1 MQAPNGTTPKKHRL
15 RSGLGWFFFTGF
27 IFFVSMQ
34 VYQVRKEMIAVAE
47 LGKGWVVYSK
57 IVPDKAEYAPGEL
70 VHFNYTRTSDVEG
83 TYPLLLLTL
92 DSFENMDTGEIYAGT
107 MGARVIKQSG
117 TRNLRATRKL
127 PDYASPGTYTL
138 EGWISSQ
145 TNRLTRAEYYSSEPF
160 RVVAPKS
167 AQKNID
173 SDHNQ
178 P

>member
-1 MQAPNGTTPKKHRL
+1 MPPLNGTTKHHRV
-15 RSGLGWFFFTGF
+15 RTGLGWFFFTGF
-27 IFFVSMQ
+27 IVFVSAQ
-34 VYQVRKEMIAVAE
+34 VWNVRKAMIEQAE
-47 LGKGWVVYSK
+47 LAKSGITYTK
-57 IVPDKAEYAPGEL
+57 IYPDKNEYAAGDL
-70 VHFNYTRTSDVEG
+70 VHFSYTRTADAEG
-83 TYPLLLLTL
+83 KYPLLLLTL